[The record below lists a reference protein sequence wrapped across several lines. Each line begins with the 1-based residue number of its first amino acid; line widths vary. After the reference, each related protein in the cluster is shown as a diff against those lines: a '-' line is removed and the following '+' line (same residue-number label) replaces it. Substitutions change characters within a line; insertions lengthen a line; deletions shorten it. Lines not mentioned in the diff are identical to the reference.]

1 MQNQT
6 VGTTPVETKIEN
18 PVRCNWCNWSG
29 DDTNLIRAIAADE
42 PQEDAADVCPQC
54 SRIGYLMDLDQ
65 SDNNASIKEAS

>member
-6 VGTTPVETKIEN
+6 VGPVPVETKNDN

-29 DDTNLIRAIAADE
+29 DDADLIRAIAADE

-54 SRIGYLMDLDQ
+54 SQIGYLMDLDQ
-65 SDNNASIKEAS
+65 SDNNTSIKEAS